1 MFRKIPK
8 DPKILEMNIGTEV
21 DDGIIVSDY
30 DLRLLYDYGIYPE
43 RIQVDENLYSIY
55 KGLYERAYNPEIFL
69 YNDYLYIKIS
79 KQRYLRHRPK
89 PEYIIAFDLDL
100 ERHLKA
106 SVASKLKLLIH
117 LNGRYFLVIPY
128 QLNEGI

>member
-8 DPKILEMNIGTEV
+8 DPKILEMNIGVEM

-30 DLRLLYDYGIYPE
+30 DLRLLYDYGIYPNKIE
-43 RIQVDENLYSIY
+43 VNETLYSIY
-55 KGLYERAYNPEIFL
+55 RDLYERAYNPEIFI
-69 YNDYLYIKIS
+69 YNDYTYIKIS

-100 ERHLKA
+100 DRHFKA
-106 SVASKLKLLIH
+106 SVASKLKLLIYQ
-117 LNGRYFLVIPY
+117 NGRYYLVIPH
-128 QLNEGI
+128 QL